1 MEERTFDLTVPVTR
15 PFRVIWTIAGVGW
28 IICGIV
34 NVLENTILGT
44 VQIVLGLGFLGF
56 SGSLQRL
63 NRYIVTFSNTRLE
76 IERGLFRH
84 RRISWTSVSEMHIE
98 LMKLGFK
105 LDNGKNVKIDFTALS
120 YNDNQTIKP
129 EMIATAS
136 AFAEDKRIDVKD
148 SRSP

>member
-15 PFRVIWTIAGVGW
+15 PFRAIWTGLGVIWIFLGF
-28 IICGIV
+28 V
-34 NVLENTILGT
+34 NLQENTILGG
-44 VQIVLGLGFLGF
+44 VQLVAGLIILPFIGL
-56 SGSLQRL
+56 LHRL
-63 NRYIVTFSNTRLE
+63 NRYIIAFNDTRLE

-84 RRISWTSVSEMHIE
+84 RRIPWTSVSEIHIE

-105 LDNGKNVKIDFTALS
+105 LDNGKSVKIDFTALS